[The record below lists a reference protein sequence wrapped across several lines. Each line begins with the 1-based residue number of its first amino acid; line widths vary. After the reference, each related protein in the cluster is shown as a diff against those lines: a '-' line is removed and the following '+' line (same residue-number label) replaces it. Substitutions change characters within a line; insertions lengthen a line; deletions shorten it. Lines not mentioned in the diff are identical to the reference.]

1 MKNLL
6 LISTILLSSFAQSQ
20 SFVPDSPPLDVKS
33 YILLE
38 PNTGTVIAE
47 FNSENPIEPAS
58 MTKIMTSYVV
68 ADQISNGLISPED
81 DVLISEKAWKMQ
93 GSKTFIE
100 AGKRVKVSDLLKGI
114 MIQSGNDA
122 SVAIAEY
129 AGGTEEGFVDL
140 MNAYAASLGMN
151 NTLFQNAT
159 GLPNENHF
167 SSAKDLANL
176 TSNYI
181 NKFPEEYSLYKEKQ
195 FTFNNIKQLNR
206 NKLLWRDE
214 SADGVKTGH
223 TDAAGYC
230 LVGSAKR
237 GGMRLITVVAGSSSD
252 KDRFSDTQR
261 LLEYGFRFFAT
272 QKVISADQQL
282 KEISIW
288 GGLTDSLKIGV
299 LNDVS
304 LTLPRTSFKD
314 LQINYKHRN
323 NIQAPVKKGE
333 VIGSL
338 EIVSGSEVVYSENLI
353 ALESID
359 SKGFFGRIWSKFVLW
374 IMGLFGFNDNGSD

>member
-1 MKNLL
+1 
-6 LISTILLSSFAQSQ
+6 
-20 SFVPDSPPLDVKS
+20 
-33 YILLE
+33 
-38 PNTGTVIAE
+38 
-47 FNSENPIEPAS
+47 
-58 MTKIMTSYVV
+58 
-68 ADQISNGLISPED
+68 
-81 DVLISEKAWKMQ
+81 MQ

-129 AGGTEEGFVDL
+129 AGGTEDGFVDL
-140 MNAYAASLGMN
+140 MNAYAESLGMK
-151 NTLFQNAT
+151 NTSFKNST
-159 GLPNENHF
+159 GLPDSDHY

-176 TSNYI
+176 TSSYI
-181 NKFPEEYSLYKEKQ
+181 NKFPNEYALYKEKQ

-223 TDAAGYC
+223 TSSAGYC
-230 LVGSAKR
+230 LVGSAQR
-237 GGMRLITVVAGSSSD
+237 GGMRLITVVAGSKSD

-272 QKVISADQQL
+272 QKVLSADQEL

-288 GGLTDSLKIGV
+288 GGLADTLKIGV
-299 LNDVS
+299 NRDIS

-314 LQINYKHRN
+314 LKINYKHKN
-323 NIQAPVKKGE
+323 NLQAPIKMGDEVGE
-333 VIGSL
+333 I
-338 EIVSGSEVVYSENLI
+338 EIVSNGEIVYTEKLE
-353 ALESID
+353 ALESIE
-359 SKGFFGRIWSKFVLW
+359 SKGFFGRIWSKFILW
-374 IMGLFGFNDNGSD
+374 IMSLFGFGDNESS

>member
-1 MKNLL
+1 MKKLL
-6 LISTILLSSFAQSQ
+6 LTSIILFSSIAESQ

-68 ADQISNGLISPED
+68 ADQISNGLISLED
-81 DVLISEKAWKMQ
+81 DVLISEKAWKME

-159 GLPNENHF
+159 GLPSENHF

-181 NKFPEEYSLYKEKQ
+181 NKFPEEYALYKQKQ

-252 KDRFSDTQR
+252 KDRVSDTQR

-282 KEISIW
+282 KEIAVW
-288 GGLTDSLKIGV
+288 GGLADSLKIGV
-299 LNDVS
+299 IEDIS

-314 LQINYKHRN
+314 LQINYKHKN
-323 NIQAPVKKGE
+323 NVQAPIKKGKL
-333 VIGSL
+333 IGSL
-338 EIVSGSEVVYSENLI
+338 EIVSGDKVVYSEDLV

-359 SKGFFGRIWSKFVLW
+359 SKGFFGRVWSKFVLW
-374 IMGLFGFNDNGSD
+374 IMGLFGLNDNGSN